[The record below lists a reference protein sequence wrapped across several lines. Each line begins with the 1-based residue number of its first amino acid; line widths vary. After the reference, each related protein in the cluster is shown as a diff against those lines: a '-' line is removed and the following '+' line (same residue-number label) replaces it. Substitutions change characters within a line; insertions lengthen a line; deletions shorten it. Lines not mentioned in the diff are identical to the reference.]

1 VSSLFSVIPYNIQS
15 AGAKKQ
21 WIPSDVDLD
30 ALEPEELDEL
40 VSLTTN

>member
-1 VSSLFSVIPYNIQS
+1 MQS

-40 VSLTTN
+40 VSLV